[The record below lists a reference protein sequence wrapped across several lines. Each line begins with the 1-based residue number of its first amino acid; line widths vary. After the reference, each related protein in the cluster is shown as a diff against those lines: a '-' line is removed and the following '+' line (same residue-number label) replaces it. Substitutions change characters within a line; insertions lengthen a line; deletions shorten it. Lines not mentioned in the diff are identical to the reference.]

1 MIYNPFK
8 SLRFRI
14 FSIVFFTG
22 LISCLVIHSAILE
35 SYEDRAVNVRESE
48 VSTQLK
54 ILANHL
60 INYSYFS
67 DTTSEVINAELDL
80 LYRTKNGEIAAAHR
94 QLPLRGEMPGEDARI
109 LSLTWKRCDL
119 QPEGEGVQCELEAEL
134 RPLQ

>member
-14 FSIVFFTG
+14 FLIVFLTG

-48 VSTQLK
+48 VSTQLM

-60 INYSYFS
+60 INYNYFS
-67 DTTSEVINAELDL
+67 DTTSDVINAELDL
-80 LYRTKNGEIAAAHR
+80 LANLYDGRVIVIDSDLKIRKDTYGIIVGKSSISGVVV
-94 QLPLRGEMPGEDARI
+94 
-109 LSLTWKRCDL
+109 RCLKD
-119 QPEGEGVQCELEAEL
+119 G
-134 RPLQ
+134 